1 VELIPDE
8 LRAAAQGWIEM
19 ARDER
24 RQLVRRLRACGLS
37 YGEIAAVVPVPKA
50 TLAGWC
56 RGISLSADQ
65 SLAIQRRRGPR
76 RGSPRDTQRKRRLE
90 VEAIC
95 DEARSLAPV
104 LLEDP
109 FFVGGLSLYWAEG
122 SKAKK
127 ELAMANT
134 DVRLLNTF
142 IAWVRRYIDPAA
154 SVVLTLHLHAGND
167 LRRAVDYWSSE
178 LLVESPEFTKPYIK
192 PDGTGHRKNHL
203 PYGVCRVR
211 VRRSTDA
218 WHRSMTWIDE
228 FAEESRSRGLA
239 TLPLGR

>member
-1 VELIPDE
+1 
-8 LRAAAQGWIEM
+8 M

-90 VEAIC
+90 VEKIRA
-95 DEARSLAPV
+95 DARERGWSLMK
-104 LLEDP
+104 EP
-109 FFVGGLSLYWAEG
+109 FFVGGVALYWAEG
-122 SKAKK
+122 SKSQRC
-127 ELAMANT
+127 LQMANS
-134 DVRLLNTF
+134 DARLLGF
-142 IAWVRRYIDPAA
+142 FVEWVRRYEARDAEF
-154 SVVLTLHLHAGND
+154 VLALNLHADND
-167 LRRAVDYWSSE
+167 LRAAERFWTSHLPIE
-178 LLVESPEFTKPYIK
+178 GPRFTKAFIK

-203 PYGVCRVR
+203 AHGVCRVTMC
-211 VRRSTDA
+211 RSTDA
-218 WHRSMTWIDE
+218 WYRCMAWIE
-228 FAEESRSRGLA
+228 QLAEAGSNAAVA
-239 TLPLGR
+239 TLLGGR